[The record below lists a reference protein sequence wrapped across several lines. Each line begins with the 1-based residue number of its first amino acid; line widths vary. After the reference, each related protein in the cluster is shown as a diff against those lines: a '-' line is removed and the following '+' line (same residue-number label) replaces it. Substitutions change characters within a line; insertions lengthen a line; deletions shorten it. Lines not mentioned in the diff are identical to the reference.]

1 MKNVNVKRN
10 KFMKHLFLLFL
21 SIKGKINFLQL
32 ERYGKLDEQSFRN
45 NFEKEFQFME
55 FNKILIKEHCS
66 ANLAIAFD
74 PSFISK
80 SGKKTPGVG
89 YFWSGCAG
97 RTKWG
102 LEIAGLAAIDI
113 ENHSAF
119 HLEAVQT
126 IGLKKDE
133 TLIKHYLQI
142 ILDRKNDLL
151 DLSKIILVDAY
162 FSKENFV
169 NPLVNEG
176 FTIISRLRNDADLRY
191 IFTGEQK
198 KGRGR
203 PRKHEG
209 KIDFKNLDMSKLKNV
224 SSQEKEEIY
233 TGIVFSK
240 SLKRNLNLVIVK
252 TKNKDKWTHKLY
264 FSTDCYQD
272 WIMILSLYKSRFQ
285 IEFLYRDAKQ
295 FSGLNDCEA
304 RSKNKLNFH
313 FNASLTTIN
322 LAKITHWLSVPKE
335 KRGAFSMADVK
346 TMYHN
351 DLLLDRFIAKFGI
364 NPNTIKNKLKLQQ
377 LYCFG
382 RIAA

>member
-1 MKNVNVKRN
+1 M
-10 KFMKHLFLLFL
+10 
-21 SIKGKINFLQL
+21 NFLQF
-32 ERYGKLDEQSFRN
+32 ERFGKFDEQTYRN
-45 NFEKEFQFME
+45 HFEKEFEFMA
-55 FNKILIKEHCS
+55 FNKTLIKKHCS
-66 ANLAIAFD
+66 EELAIAFD

-80 SGKKTPGVG
+80 SGKKTPGTG

-102 LEIAGLAAIDI
+102 LEISGLAAIDC

-119 HLEAVQT
+119 HLEAIQT
-126 IGLKKDE
+126 IDLKENE
-133 TLIKHYLQI
+133 TLLQYYLQI
-142 ILDRKNDLL
+142 ILNRKNDLQE
-151 DLSKIILVDAY
+151 LSKNILVDAY

-169 NPLVNEG
+169 NPLIKVG
-176 FTIISRLRNDADLRY
+176 FTIISRLRDDADLKY
-191 IFTGEQK
+191 IFEGEQK

-209 KIDFKNLDMSKLKNV
+209 KIDFKNLDLSKLKIV
-224 SSQEKEEIY
+224 STLEKEEIF

-240 SLKRNLNLVIVK
+240 SLKRNINLVIVK
-252 TKNKDKWTHKLY
+252 TKNKEKCTHKLY
-264 FSTDCYQD
+264 FSTDCNQY
-272 WIMILSLYKSRFQ
+272 WKVILKRYKSRFQ

-304 RSKNKLNFH
+304 RSENKLKFH

-322 LAKITHWLSVPKE
+322 LAKITHWLSVPKTE
-335 KRGAFSMADVK
+335 RAAFSMADVK

-351 DLLLDRFIAKFGI
+351 DLLINRFIVKFGI
-364 NPNTIKNKLKLQQ
+364 NPNTPKNKLKLKQ